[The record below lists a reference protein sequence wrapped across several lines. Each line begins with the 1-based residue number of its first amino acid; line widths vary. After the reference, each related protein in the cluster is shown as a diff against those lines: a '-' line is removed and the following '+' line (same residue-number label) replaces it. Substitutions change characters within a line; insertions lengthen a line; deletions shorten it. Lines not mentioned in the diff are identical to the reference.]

1 VEHHEDDDDAAE
13 QEPVVARGS
22 TRPWP
27 RAEEGNVSG
36 STLARPFEP
45 FVIPNG
51 SAAFVKT
58 TNAWLKKR
66 VTIAR

>member
-1 VEHHEDDDDAAE
+1 MSIVK
-13 QEPVVARGS
+13 PKK
-22 TRPWP
+22 
-27 RAEEGNVSG
+27 VSG

-45 FVIPNG
+45 LVIPYG

-58 TNAWLKKR
+58 TNAWPKKS